1 MKKTSKEYQ
10 AQIEE
15 TQKKIK
21 QLEHREQL
29 LENRMRYLKQ
39 KKRRQRT
46 HRLITRGAAVESIV
60 PQAEPMPET
69 AFYEMM
75 EQVLNVKRTVP
86 TIQRREYGKY
96 GDGNSRRMARRN
108 LLPVVKG

>member
-21 QLEHREQL
+21 QLEHREQI

-39 KKRRQRT
+39 KDRKKRAHQ
-46 HRLITRGAAVESIV
+46 LITRGAAIESIV
-60 PQAEPMPET
+60 PQVKPMPET

-75 EQVLNVKRTVP
+75 EQILMLPDAVKIIET
-86 TIQRREYGKY
+86 ESAKY
-96 GDGNSRRMARRN
+96 KPQEEGAA
-108 LLPVVKG
+108 